1 MLSSANKTR
10 ILDKRGPLSIQ
21 HSRSEKV
28 SRTTGRNPGGKRSCY
43 LPGDILRAMRTIIRA
58 AGRCVNLLGLQ
69 GCTPEEW
76 WEVKGRLFL
85 SFPTAHNAVG
95 YLHED
100 SY

>member
-1 MLSSANKTR
+1 MN
-10 ILDKRGPLSIQ
+10 
-21 HSRSEKV
+21 SEQEHPQRK
-28 SRTTGRNPGGKRSCY
+28 
-43 LPGDILRAMRTIIRA
+43 RA
-58 AGRCVNLLGLQ
+58 ASPNKQIIMRDAAKICKSEREN